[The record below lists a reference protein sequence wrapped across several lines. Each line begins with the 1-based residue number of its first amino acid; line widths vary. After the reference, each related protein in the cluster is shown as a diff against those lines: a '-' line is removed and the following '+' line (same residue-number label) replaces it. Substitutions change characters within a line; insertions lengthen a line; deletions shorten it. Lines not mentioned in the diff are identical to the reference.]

1 MAQSQHPQTPQGVI
15 AYRLLRRKQL
25 EQAIGL
31 SRSTIYARMDEN
43 SPQYDPTFPT
53 PISLGNSMSV
63 GWIASEVEAWVESR
77 IAESRGESVEVQPCL
92 H

>member
-1 MAQSQHPQTPQGVI
+1 MAQSQQTQTPQAAI
-15 AYRLLRRKQL
+15 AYRLLRRRQV

-31 SRSTIYARMDEN
+31 SRSTIYARMDKS

-63 GWIASEVEAWVESR
+63 GWIAAELDAWVESR
-77 IAESRGESVEVQPCL
+77 IAASRGKEAGVQ
-92 H
+92 

>member
-1 MAQSQHPQTPQGVI
+1 MTSQSQHIQTPQGAI
-15 AYRLLRRKQL
+15 AYRLLRRKQV

-31 SRSTIYARMDEN
+31 SRSTIYARMDKS

-63 GWIASEVEAWVESR
+63 GWIAAEVEAWIESR
-77 IAESRGESVEVQPCL
+77 IAVSRGKEAGVQ
-92 H
+92 